1 MHIISHVRCSHFVI
15 SLIFFLVGCS
25 FDAKNRPFKLL
36 FSPISWIYDLSVFKS
51 DVTENYIIFIKMK
64 TSKSIREFK
73 LYRWNPI

>member
-1 MHIISHVRCSHFVI
+1 MHIISYVRCSHFVI

-25 FDAKNRPFKLL
+25 FDAKNRPSKLL

-51 DVTENYIIFIKMK
+51 DVTENYIIFIKTK